1 MARRTDLPAAETD
14 GADPGRRPDVLRAG
28 SEVRERTGVG
38 KDRPAPAKR
47 RYFELPYG
55 VAGQR
60 LARPDLDL
68 VSMVSRGPAQYEID
82 VTVLDAADL
91 RLTRAGVTLAHRVA
105 EGRGEWYLAAPGWAP
120 YLPVETIEP
129 MGEADL
135 PPGLAELVLPFRRHA
150 PLEPVAALHCER
162 SEFVIR
168 GAGHETRAVLHDDRV
183 TVRRGGM
190 TVTRYREVTL
200 QPVDLNRK
208 QLGWLTE
215 SLQAVGGTRVKE
227 LPQPATRLGVPA
239 SALGR
244 FDDVEWDTGT
254 DLEGFVTAL
263 LAARLRQWLTADLSL
278 RTGTT
283 HDARLLTEVLAGL
296 RGELRGLAQALE
308 PRWVEDVDQEFD
320 WLIHQLGGLDA
331 AAGRAPVTA
340 GPVLR
345 SQRYLRLLD
354 LVVQSSSVPRLGGA
368 GTAPAT
374 EAVALAV
381 QQSVRALLKA
391 GRTLSPTSPSE
402 DWAGLRV
409 LADQAH
415 ATTLV
420 ARRNLPTWARKVDK
434 RVRRL
439 TELLPGCVDPQLA
452 EIERSV
458 SALGPQQAFSAG
470 RRYEQ
475 LLGAQ
480 TRARREVLSQ
490 WGLLEERLRAA
501 VKANGAGW

>member
-1 MARRTDLPAAETD
+1 VSAVARRGEGPA
-14 GADPGRRPDVLRAG
+14 G
-28 SEVRERTGVG
+28 
-38 KDRPAPAKR
+38 DRPAPGPSRRPDLVRVLPDDRGPERERSAAAKR

-55 VAGQR
+55 VSGHR
-60 LARPDLDL
+60 LVRPDLDL
-68 VSMVSRGPAQYEID
+68 VSMVTRGPGRTYEID

-91 RLTRAGVTLAHRVA
+91 RLTRSGVTLAHRVA
-105 EGRGEWYLAAPGWAP
+105 DGRGEWYLAAPGWAP
-120 YLPVETIEP
+120 YLPVEAIEP
-129 MGEADL
+129 MGESDL
-135 PPGLAELVLPFRRHA
+135 PAGMTELVLPFRRHA

-162 SEFVIR
+162 AEFVIR

-183 TVRRGGM
+183 TVRRSGV
-190 TVTRYREVTL
+190 TVARYREVTL

-215 SLQAVGGTRVKE
+215 ALQAVGGTRVKE
-227 LPQPATRLGVPA
+227 LPQPTTRLGVPA
-239 SALGR
+239 SALGGLG
-244 FDDVEWDTGT
+244 DGEWDTGT

-263 LAARLRQWLTADLSL
+263 FATRLREWLVADLSL
-278 RTGTT
+278 RTGAT
-283 HDARLLTEVLAGL
+283 HDARLLTVVLAGF

-308 PRWVEDVDQEFD
+308 PRWVEEVDSEFD
-320 WLIHQLGGLDA
+320 WLIEQLGGLDPDP
-331 AAGRAPVTA
+331 GRTPVTA

-354 LVVQSSSVPRLGGA
+354 LVVQSSSVPRLGGV

-374 EAVALAV
+374 EAVTAAV
-381 QQSVRALLKA
+381 QQAVAALLKA
-391 GRTLSPTSPSE
+391 GRKVSATSSVE
-402 DWAGLRV
+402 DWEGLRV

-458 SALGPQQAFSAG
+458 DHLGPQQAFTAG

-475 LLGAQ
+475 LLAAQ
-480 TRARREVLSQ
+480 IRARREVLSE
-490 WGLLEERLRAA
+490 WGPLQERLRAA
-501 VKANGAGW
+501 VKVATTR